1 MDQTLVSSWT
11 DAISA
16 SLQQVWMQLAVFVPA
31 LLGGLIVF
39 IIGLIV
45 ASGLGHLVERGLNML
60 KVDMLVARTGIDK
73 EFERSGVMFSVSRFF
88 GRLTYWFFLVV
99 TIIATVNIVFPGAQI
114 TTLLAPLLAFVPNV
128 VGAVI
133 IVLGSVVLANF
144 LRGIVRAS
152 VVGARLHASKFL
164 GTLAWYAVIVAGF
177 LAALSQLGIAPV
189 VVNTLITGVIAMF
202 AIAGGI
208 AFGLGG
214 KEYAAHL
221 LQRFRDQVEH
231 RS

>member
-1 MDQTLVSSWT
+1 MDETLISAWT
-11 DAISA
+11 DAVSA
-16 SLQQVWMQLAVFVPA
+16 ALNQVWMQLAAFLPA
-31 LLGGLIVF
+31 LVGGLVIF
-39 IIGLIV
+39 IAGLIV
-45 ASGLGHLVERGLNML
+45 ASVLGHLVERALNMV
-60 KVDMLVARTGIDK
+60 KVDALVSRTGINK

-99 TIIATVNIVFPGAQI
+99 TVIATVNILFPSAQVA
-114 TTLLAPLLAFVPNV
+114 TLLAPLLAFVPNV
-128 VGAVI
+128 IAAVI

-144 LRGIVRAS
+144 LRGVVRAS

-164 GTLAWYAVIVAGF
+164 GTLAWWAVIVSGF
-177 LAALSQLGIAPV
+177 LAALSQLNIGSIV
-189 VVNTLITGVIAMF
+189 INTLITGVIAML

-221 LQRFRDQVEH
+221 LARFREQVEK
-231 RS
+231 